1 MRAVSSACKLAG
13 AQHDEADA
21 DETLGYQFVSAF
33 GEAFNNA
40 VQHGYNNAA
49 HPGPLQIEVRWDTDN
64 ITVKLTDEAPC
75 FDPSAVPPPEL
86 DSLPECGMGLFII
99 RAFVDEFD
107 YKPGPP
113 NVLSLT
119 KRLPGR

>member
-1 MRAVSSACKLAG
+1 MRAVSSAYKLAG
-13 AQHDEADA
+13 AQRGESDA
-21 DETLGYQFVSAF
+21 DELLGHQFVSAF

-40 VQHGYNNAA
+40 VQHGYHHAP
-49 HPGPLQIEVRWDTDN
+49 HPGPLQIEVSWDTDN
-64 ITVKLTDEAPC
+64 ITVKLIDEAPS

-99 RAFVDEFD
+99 RSFVDGFD